1 VTTLYA
7 HYREAPRNNNGR
19 TQMRYRATLL
29 KAGDAQVW
37 RCDCEAH
44 LTRRAALNCAKREL
58 ARRDRLPLMPSRRKA
73 AKPADQR
80 MTDPHGG

>member
-7 HYREAPRNNNGR
+7 SYREAPRNNNGSTR
-19 TQMRYRATLL
+19 IRYRATLL
-29 KAGDAQVW
+29 QSSGVQIW

-73 AKPADQR
+73 AKPADQL